1 MLSHWSIFALDI
13 ANERAREADRH
24 RLAALAQASSGSSPS
39 AIRRFAAR
47 MVATVS
53 RAFASLTRRLDECA
67 ADDLADALYA
77 DRLAT
82 SQ

>member
-1 MLSHWSIFALDI
+1 MLNHWSILALDL
-13 ANERAREADRH
+13 ANERAREADRR
-24 RLAALAQASSGSSPS
+24 RLAALAHTASDGTPS
-39 AIRRFAAR
+39 APRRFAAR
-47 MVATVS
+47 AVAALS
-53 RAFASLTRRLDECA
+53 RSFAALARRLDECA